1 MIITQTPVRISFFGG
16 GTDYPAHFRRH
27 GGAVLVSAIDQYVLI
42 TVHRLEKFAEHE
54 IRVHYSQVESV
65 NGLDEIRHPSARECL
80 RFMGIDRGIE
90 VHYVNDLPARTGLGS
105 SSAATVGLLHALHAF
120 KRETV
125 APAQLAAEAVYVEQQ
140 MIKERVGSQDQYASA
155 LGGLTRLAFACDGAV
170 HAHPVDIAPHR
181 LQALNDRLMLLYT
194 GVQRHAHD
202 VLVEQVA
209 RTESGANDGELKRMG
224 ALVEEGIEVLTEH
237 RNLAEF
243 GALLHDAWA
252 LKRELS
258 TRVSTPLVDD
268 AYARARKAGAVG
280 GKLLGAGG
288 GGFLLLYVEPADR
301 AQVRAALSDLREVQ
315 FAFERSG
322 SAIILDRPG
331 DERRRAVD
339 RIPPL
344 PLRPPVV
351 SA

>member
-1 MIITQTPVRISFFGG
+1 
-16 GTDYPAHFRRH
+16 
-27 GGAVLVSAIDQYVLI
+27 VLVSAIDQYVLI

-65 NGLDEIRHPSARECL
+65 NRLDEIRHPSARECL

-125 APAQLAAEAVYVEQQ
+125 GPAQLAAEAVYVEQQ
-140 MIKERVGSQDQYASA
+140 LIKERVGSQDQYASA
-155 LGGLTRLAFACDGAV
+155 LGGLTRLTFTCDGEV
-170 HAHPVDIAPHR
+170 HAHPVELTPAR

-209 RTESGANDGELKRMG
+209 RTESGANDRELKRMR
-224 ALVEEGIEVLTEH
+224 ALVDAGTEVLTQE
-237 RNLAEF
+237 RELSEF

-268 AYARARKAGAVG
+268 AYARARTAGAVG

-301 AQVRAALSDLREVQ
+301 AEVRAALSELREVQ
-315 FAFERSG
+315 FAFEPSG
-322 SAIILDRPG
+322 SAILLDRPG
-331 DERRRAVD
+331 AEGRRATD
-339 RIPPL
+339 RISPL